1 MPESANLQ
9 NEIRQILLGPPG
21 QASAALVRK
30 AEEAARSLARDRGG
44 PGDNTGKAQ
53 LRAVFD
59 EVRQIE
65 ALWLSDEQRALHRL
79 HLLKPKLA
87 YRKARAPGVAPL
99 ANLLIPAID
108 IATEVPSP
116 SQVRERFSR
125 LVELCEA
132 VLAYYTAF
140 SAEGGRR

>member
-1 MPESANLQ
+1 MTTPEKNLQ
-9 NEIRQILLGPPG
+9 DEIRQILQGPPG

-44 PGDNTGKAQ
+44 PGDTGKAQ

-99 ANLLIPAID
+99 ADLLIPAID
-108 IATEVPSP
+108 IATEAPSP

>member
-44 PGDNTGKAQ
+44 PGDTGKAQ

-99 ANLLIPAID
+99 ADLLIPAID
-108 IATEVPSP
+108 ITTEVPSP

>member
-44 PGDNTGKAQ
+44 PGDTGKAQ

-87 YRKARAPGVAPL
+87 YRKARAPGMAPL
-99 ANLLIPAID
+99 ADLLIPAID

>member
-1 MPESANLQ
+1 MPQSANLHD
-9 NEIRQILLGPPG
+9 EIRQILLGPPG

-44 PGDNTGKAQ
+44 TNDAGKAQ
-53 LRAVFD
+53 VRAIFD

-99 ANLLIPAID
+99 ADLLIPAID

-116 SQVRERFSR
+116 AQVRERFSR
-125 LVELCEA
+125 VVELCEA